1 MDHHPLKALGM
12 SNSEPLLLVLYI
24 FRRIGRAGCRAME
37 ADGASQK
44 GKRKRRNI
52 PARAHYGQWSV
63 QSLCL
68 YSRRVLLQ
76 VNFPIDPVALCTCK
90 VSWLQGCFVQLHE
103 DTGRGMELDLHPNG
117 NVKVLHR
124 HSSDTEKQTSGV
136 QSHFQSFASSGSI
149 EPIVLH
155 AAAIFLLVTGLRPC
169 GWFFLFSPSSRSVQS
184 QSKVAKT
191 VLCVALAPTQTA
203 VASSGK
209 LAMEISKKNYSD
221 IFYF

>member
-1 MDHHPLKALGM
+1 MGLHRKE
-12 SNSEPLLLVLYI
+12 SEREETFLHEHTTDSE
-24 FRRIGRAGCRAME
+24 G
-37 ADGASQK
+37 
-44 GKRKRRNI
+44 
-52 PARAHYGQWSV
+52 V
-63 QSLCL
+63 QPLCL
-68 YSRRVLLQ
+68 YSRRGTLLQ
-76 VNFPIDPVALCTCK
+76 VNFAIDPVALRTCT

-103 DTGRGMELDLHPNG
+103 DTGRGTELHLQPNG
-117 NVKVLHR
+117 NVKVLNP